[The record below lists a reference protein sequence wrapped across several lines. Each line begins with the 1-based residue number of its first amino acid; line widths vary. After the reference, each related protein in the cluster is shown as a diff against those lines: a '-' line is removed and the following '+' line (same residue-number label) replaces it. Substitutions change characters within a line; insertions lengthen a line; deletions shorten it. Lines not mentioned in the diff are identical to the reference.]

1 MDDLSKI
8 LFLWIFCYLGCCS
21 TMKKNNFINEILNDM
36 FVMFFFLISSWKEE
50 KSIVILMIGRERKR
64 DIRLDKFQF

>member
-36 FVMFFFLISSWKEE
+36 FVMFFFFNFKLE
-50 KSIVILMIGRERKR
+50 GRKIYSHP
-64 DIRLDKFQF
+64 DD

>member
-1 MDDLSKI
+1 MDI
-8 LFLWIFCYLGCCS
+8 LLFRMCS
-21 TMKKNNFINEILNDM
+21 TMKKNSFINEILNDM
-36 FVMFFFLISSWKEE
+36 FVMFFFFLISSWKEG